1 MELVWLRKSSSKP
14 YLMANQ
20 AKQRIRIKIRGYDY
34 RILDK
39 SVKHIIDTV
48 ERSGAKVIGPI
59 PLPTEIKKMT
69 VLKSTFVHKD
79 ARDQFEVRVHKR
91 VLDVVE
97 LTNRTIDQLM
107 NIELPAGVDIEIKT

>member
-1 MELVWLRKSSSKP
+1 MPRQSET
-14 YLMANQ
+14 
-20 AKQRIRIKIRGYDY
+20 QRIRIKIRGYDY

-39 SVKHIIDTV
+39 AVSNIIDTV
-48 ERSGAKVIGPI
+48 EKSGATTIGPI
-59 PLPTEIKKMT
+59 PLPTEIKKTT

-79 ARDQFEVRVHKR
+79 SRDQYEVRIHKR

-97 LTNRTIDQLM
+97 MTNRTIDLLM

>member
-1 MELVWLRKSSSKP
+1 
-14 YLMANQ
+14 MASTNK
-20 AKQRIRIKIRGYDY
+20 KQKIRIKIRGYDY

-48 ERSGAKVIGPI
+48 ERSGAKATGPI

-79 ARDQFEVRVHKR
+79 SRDQYEIRVHKR
-91 VLDVVE
+91 IIDVYDM
-97 LTNRTIDQLM
+97 TNRTIDQLM